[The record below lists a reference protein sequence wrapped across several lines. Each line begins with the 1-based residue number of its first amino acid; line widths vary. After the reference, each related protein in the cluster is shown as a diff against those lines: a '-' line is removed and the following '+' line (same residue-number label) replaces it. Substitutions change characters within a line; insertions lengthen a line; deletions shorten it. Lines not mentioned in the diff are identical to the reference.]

1 MAGILKTV
9 RPLVLASGSLRRRDF
24 LTHLGLDFK
33 AIAPRTEVG
42 PEPGEDPKKYS
53 VRCCVDKGRTV
64 AEHLA
69 ESAAAKEPGYAA
81 PAIIS
86 ADTLIWYD
94 GKIIG
99 KPKSCEENFKI
110 LCELAGNTHEVISS
124 FCLLLPDGEMTTH
137 VESTKVTFWDC
148 PHPLLKAYAYS
159 SEGMD
164 KAGGY
169 AIQRGGAFLASKI
182 EGSIT
187 TVISMPLSALVE
199 TLLAKG
205 LIVPTA

>member
-1 MAGILKTV
+1 MSGILKTV

-24 LTHLGLDFK
+24 LTHLGLEFK
-33 AIAPRTEVG
+33 AIAPRNEVD
-42 PEPGEDPKKYS
+42 PEPGEDPRKYS
-53 VRCCVDKGRTV
+53 VRCCINKGRNV
-64 AEHLA
+64 AESLA
-69 ESAAAKEPGYAA
+69 ESTAAKEKGYET

-86 ADTLIWYD
+86 ADTLIWHNER
-94 GKIIG
+94 IIG

-124 FCLLLPDGEMTTH
+124 FCLMMPDGEIITH

-187 TVISMPLSALVE
+187 TVISMPLSALVK
-199 TLLAKG
+199 TLLEKG
-205 LIVPTA
+205 LITPTA

>member
-1 MAGILKTV
+1 MSGILKAV
-9 RPLVLASGSLRRRDF
+9 RPLILASGSLRRRDF

-33 AIAPRTEVG
+33 AIAPRTEVE
-42 PEPGEDPKKYS
+42 PKPGEDPRDYS
-53 VRCCVDKGRTV
+53 VRCCADKGRSI
-64 AEHLA
+64 ADSLA
-69 ESAAAKEPGYAA
+69 ESAAAKEPGYET
-81 PAIIS
+81 PAIIA
-86 ADTLIWYD
+86 ADTLVWHA

-110 LCELAGNTHEVISS
+110 LRDLAGNTHEVISS
-124 FCLLLPDGEMTTH
+124 FCLLMPDGDIITH
-137 VESTKVTFWDC
+137 VESTRVTFWDC
-148 PHPLLKAYAYS
+148 PHPLLRAYAYS

-205 LIVPTA
+205 LIVPTS

>member
-1 MAGILKTV
+1 MGGILKTV

-33 AIAPRTEVG
+33 AIAPRMEIA
-42 PEPGEDPKKYS
+42 PEPNEDPREYS
-53 VRCCVDKGRTV
+53 VRCCIDKGRSV
-64 AEHLA
+64 AANLA
-69 ESAAAKEPGYAA
+69 ESAAAKEAGYEA

-86 ADTLIWYD
+86 ADTLIWHK

-99 KPKSCEENFKI
+99 KPKSCEENFEI
-110 LCELAGNTHEVISS
+110 LCGLAGDTHEVISS
-124 FCLLLPDGEMTTH
+124 FCLLLPDGELTTYL
-137 VESTKVTFWDC
+137 ESTKVTFWDC
-148 PHPLLKAYAYS
+148 PHPLLKAYAQS

-205 LIVPTA
+205 LVVPTA